1 VCNEYNL
8 LNSWINL
15 ATTHRPAIE
24 NIALLLSDWRDII
37 INCLLYKVNE
47 VEVDQSLGIQSAV
60 MAALLV
66 VGGLDCRPRIGGL
79 VMGEG
84 LGQGEHQ
91 QR

>member
-1 VCNEYNL
+1 VECIKLLDQPRHNL
-8 LNSWINL
+8 QTCRKKKHCFFAVRL
-15 ATTHRPAIE
+15 E
-24 NIALLLSDWRDII
+24 KII

-91 QR
+91 QH

>member
-1 VCNEYNL
+1 M
-8 LNSWINL
+8 
-15 ATTHRPAIE
+15 
-24 NIALLLSDWRDII
+24 

-84 LGQGEHQ
+84 LGQGEHLQ
-91 QR
+91 HCTDIYNCGS